1 MSIFIVGAGVVGLL
15 IIFGI
20 INWLLSLRRIVPTN
34 EVHIVQSSKETVVYG
49 KDVANGKGNSYY
61 EFPEWIPSLGVSVT
75 VLPASVFKL
84 SLDNYEA
91 YDKDRLPFVVDIVSF
106 FRIENFSLASSRVL
120 SYNELR
126 EQLLGIVQGAVRSIL
141 AKEDLENI
149 MSERNKYGNMF
160 TDEVASQLKEWGVE
174 SVKNIELMDIRDLH
188 GSEVIA
194 NIMKK
199 KKSQI
204 EMESRVTVAENTRK
218 AKEAEITAN
227 QAVAL
232 AQQDANRQVGL
243 REAEVTQEVGIANEK
258 SNQEI
263 QAQAKITAE
272 KEMEVEK
279 VRTVQAAEIQKEADI
294 VNANANKQTITINAA
309 AAVAKAEADKQVIVF
324 NAEANKQKI
333 ELQADADLKV
343 ATNTA
348 KGVEATGKAN
358 AEAEKLMKQAQV
370 AGDIQLAE
378 KIGELKEYQDF
389 IVRQKQVEALCEVG
403 KEQAKNLGNAE
414 IKIFANSGSVAD
426 GVNNAQNI
434 FSTNTGLNVASLLES
449 FVSTPMG
456 AEIADKVLKT
466 GDTVKAVETLKQ
478 GLKDFKN
485 NKSNKTKTDE

>member
-15 IIFGI
+15 VIFGV

-120 SYNELR
+120 SYDELR

>member
-15 IIFGI
+15 VIFGI

-49 KDVANGKGNSYY
+49 KDVASGKGNSYY

>member
-15 IIFGI
+15 VIFGV

-120 SYNELR
+120 SYDELR

-218 AKEAEITAN
+218 AKEAEITAE

>member
-20 INWLLSLRRIVPTN
+20 INWLLSLRRIVPAN
-34 EVHIVQSSKETVVYG
+34 EVHIVQFSKETVVYG

-174 SVKNIELMDIRDLH
+174 PVKNIELMDIRDLQ

-478 GLKDFKN
+478 GLKDYKN
-485 NKSNKTKTDE
+485 NKNPETKK

>member
-15 IIFGI
+15 VIFGI

-120 SYNELR
+120 SYDELR

-218 AKEAEITAN
+218 AKEAEITAE

-414 IKIFANSGSVAD
+414 IKIFANTGSVAD
-426 GVNNAQNI
+426 GVNNVQNI

>member
-15 IIFGI
+15 VIFGI

-414 IKIFANSGSVAD
+414 IKIFANTGSVAD
-426 GVNNAQNI
+426 GVNNVQNI

>member
-1 MSIFIVGAGVVGLL
+1 MSIFIAGAGVVGLL
-15 IIFGI
+15 VIFGI
-20 INWLLSLRRIVPTN
+20 TNWLLSLRRIVPTN

-120 SYNELR
+120 SYDELR

-204 EMESRVTVAENTRK
+204 EMESRVTVAENSRK
-218 AKEAEITAN
+218 AKEAEITAE

-426 GVNNAQNI
+426 GVNSAQNI

>member
-15 IIFGI
+15 VIFGV

-120 SYNELR
+120 SYDELR

-414 IKIFANSGSVAD
+414 IKIFANTGSVAD
-426 GVNNAQNI
+426 GVNNVQNI

>member
-1 MSIFIVGAGVVGLL
+1 M
-15 IIFGI
+15 
-20 INWLLSLRRIVPTN
+20 
-34 EVHIVQSSKETVVYG
+34 
-49 KDVANGKGNSYY
+49 
-61 EFPEWIPSLGVSVT
+61 
-75 VLPASVFKL
+75 
-84 SLDNYEA
+84 
-91 YDKDRLPFVVDIVSF
+91 
-106 FRIENFSLASSRVL
+106 
-120 SYNELR
+120 
-126 EQLLGIVQGAVRSIL
+126 
-141 AKEDLENI
+141 
-149 MSERNKYGNMF
+149 
-160 TDEVASQLKEWGVE
+160 
-174 SVKNIELMDIRDLH
+174 
-188 GSEVIA
+188 
-194 NIMKK
+194 
-199 KKSQI
+199 
-204 EMESRVTVAENTRK
+204 
-218 AKEAEITAN
+218 
-227 QAVAL
+227 
-232 AQQDANRQVGL
+232 

-426 GVNNAQNI
+426 GVNNVQNI

-485 NKSNKTKTDE
+485 NKNPETKK

>member
-15 IIFGI
+15 VIFGI

-120 SYNELR
+120 SYDELR

-485 NKSNKTKTDE
+485 NKNPETKK

>member
-15 IIFGI
+15 VIFGV

-414 IKIFANSGSVAD
+414 IKIFANTGSVAD
-426 GVNNAQNI
+426 GVNNVQNI